1 MDYVQVLQEWTA
13 WFLGWPIIF
22 YVVPI
27 SILCTFFLGF
37 VQIRYFFTAWKLT
50 LCPSKEANQS
60 SGEMTSLQAFL
71 NTLSA
76 NLGNGSLAGM
86 ATAVYAGGPGA
97 ALWVVI
103 IGLLLMS
110 VRFVEVFLG
119 ADYSRE
125 RTRPGLGGPMLYMKD
140 VPGGSFLLWT
150 YAIVGTFFGIIVG
163 NGIQANSVCNSVT
176 STWGVYPIIT
186 AVILLFFSL
195 YIVSGG
201 AQRVAKASEAIV
213 PIKVIL
219 FFSTSLFVLCY
230 HYQNIPQALHLIVQG
245 ACGSLAL
252 AGGVVGF
259 CMQQAI
265 RFGMSRSIMATESGL
280 GTAAILYGATGS
292 KEPVKDAIM
301 SMLSTLIS
309 TIVCFIIGL
318 AIVASGV
325 WSNGMTGIALTIATY
340 QTVFGAA
347 GGWIVSFLSISFG
360 IGVLVA
366 FAYIGRET
374 WFFVTGGRYGRLFE
388 VVYCIVSFVC
398 ALASVELVWIMAELS
413 GAIMLIAN
421 LWALVWL
428 LPRTKRALKAFK
440 A

>member
-1 MDYVQVLQEWTA
+1 MNYVQLAQEWTA

-27 SILCTFFLGF
+27 GIICTLALRA

-50 LCPSKEANQS
+50 LFPPKEAQKL
-60 SGEMTSLQAFL
+60 SGDMTSLQAFI

-86 ATAVYAGGPGA
+86 ATAIYAGGPGA

-110 VRFVEVFLG
+110 VRFTEVFLG

-125 RTRPGLGGPMLYMKD
+125 RTRAGLGGPMLYMND
-140 VPGGSFLLWT
+140 VPGGRYLLWT

-163 NGIQANSVCNSVT
+163 NGIQANSVCNSIT
-176 STWGVYPIIT
+176 NTWGVYPLIT
-186 AVILLFFSL
+186 ATILLFFSL

-201 AQRVAKASEAIV
+201 AQRIAKASEAIV
-213 PIKVIL
+213 PVKVIL
-219 FFSTSLFVLCY
+219 FFSTCIIVLCY
-230 HYQNIPQALHLIVQG
+230 HYAAIPHALQLIVSG
-245 ACGSLAL
+245 ACGSLAV
-252 AGGVVGF
+252 AGGVAGF
-259 CMQQAI
+259 CVQQAI

-301 SMLSTLIS
+301 SMLSSFIS
-309 TIVCFIIGL
+309 TIVCFMIAL

-325 WSNGMTGIALTIATY
+325 WNNGMDGIALTIATY

-374 WFFVTGGRYGRLFE
+374 WFFVTGGRYGRLFAI
-388 VVYCIVSFVC
+388 VYCVVSFVC
-398 ALASVELVWIMAELS
+398 ALAEVKLVWILAELS
-413 GAIMLIAN
+413 GAIMLLAN

-428 LPRTKRALKAFK
+428 LPRTQKALRSFK
-440 A
+440 G